1 MIIANIIQD
10 LSRAATNAV
19 NIMRGNLNRA
29 RGGNQ
34 LPHST
39 TSKTLNSIK
48 AETPTIA
55 ANILDWEFTANESAI
70 RLNTGG
76 SAKMGTTP
84 TDVPYGSFTSPGG
97 ESQYIKALITWC
109 KRKYGLNEVM
119 AKKMAF
125 AVAQSASNR
134 GTTVKNPGWF
144 DEIEMRVFRQ
154 ITADIQAIA
163 MLNINKRINE
173 QLKGNV

>member
-1 MIIANIIQD
+1 
-10 LSRAATNAV
+10 
-19 NIMRGNLNRA
+19 
-29 RGGNQ
+29 
-34 LPHST
+34 
-39 TSKTLNSIK
+39 
-48 AETPTIA
+48 
-55 ANILDWEFTANESAI
+55 
-70 RLNTGG
+70 
-76 SAKMGTTP
+76 
-84 TDVPYGSFTSPGG
+84 
-97 ESQYIKALITWC
+97 
-109 KRKYGLNEVM
+109 
-119 AKKMAF
+119 MAF